1 MLGLP
6 FCASMLHAMIWDA
19 IGEHLH
25 FGVSAL
31 STGQS
36 KSHRPSRVKCVDDVH
51 NAIRYFSRR
60 RVSAED
66 DYVRP
71 KDVAYQDGSIIMTP
85 SIFVEAGQELSRFE
99 CAACTSSLTRCD
111 TTSAEDCCQHIADIV
126 ACNVGVSVDCKLLH
140 DLLAPVIAIYG
151 PSDFLAHA
159 CCRSDIMFECIG
171 ESLAHQLRIATHTE
185 FWGRPPP
192 SNEGA
197 TQTIL
202 AELVRTRQAL
212 TQMRHTVLSASEN
225 RVEISTELVGDSL
238 ILRTGHANK
247 TAGSVVEL

>member
-6 FCASMLHAMIWDA
+6 SCASMLHAMIWDA

-25 FGVSAL
+25 FNVSAL
-31 STGQS
+31 ATGQS
-36 KSHRPSRVKCVDDVH
+36 CSRRASRVKCVENVH
-51 NAIRYFSRR
+51 NAIRYFSRYR
-60 RVSAED
+60 SIAED
-66 DYVRP
+66 DYARP
-71 KDVAYQDGSIIMTP
+71 QDVAYQDGSIFMTP
-85 SIFVEAGQELSRFE
+85 SMFVEAGQELSRFDS
-99 CAACTSSLTRCD
+99 AACISSPTRVD
-111 TTSAEDCCQHIADIV
+111 TTNAEDCCQRIADIV

-140 DLLAPVIAIYG
+140 NVLAPVIATYG

-159 CCRSDIMFECIG
+159 CCRSDLMFECIG

-185 FWGRPPP
+185 FWGRLPP

-212 TQMRHTVLSASEN
+212 TQMRHTVLSAVEN

-238 ILRTGHANK
+238 ILRTGHAHK
-247 TAGSVVEL
+247 TTGAVVEL